1 MLTLRAEHALTAGNI
16 RRVRVVLSEMS
27 RRMIGTKRVDTV
39 LDAQMSVAYALA
51 WIILRGRLTLDEFTP
66 DAIRSP
72 EIRALMG
79 RIDLEVDPAAHGE
92 RQTVEVETDDGRLVS
107 SRVETPRGHW
117 DAPLTD
123 GELREKFLGLAG
135 AVLGSRAEAAA
146 NLVDRIESPGA
157 LSELVALLR
166 A

>member
-1 MLTLRAEHALTAGNI
+1 MLKLRADHGLSAGNI

-51 WIILRGRLTLDEFTP
+51 WIILRGRLTLAEFAP
-66 DAIRSP
+66 EALRDPAARS
-72 EIRALMG
+72 LMT
-79 RIDLEVDPAAHGE
+79 RVELEVDPSAHGE
-92 RQTVEVETDDGRLVS
+92 RQTVEIETSDGRRVS
-107 SRVETPRGHW
+107 SRVEIPRGHW

-123 GELREKFLGLAG
+123 AELREKFLALGG
-135 AVLGSRAEAAA
+135 AVLGARAREAAD
-146 NLVDRIESPGA
+146 LVDRIESPGA
-157 LSELVALLR
+157 LPELVALLR